1 MFECE
6 SLSNKGLF
14 AKIKNKKI
22 TFGGNRNLKIYG
34 TLRCQ
39 SGKRLKRPNRVFFA
53 SEQDALAAGYRPCGH
68 CLKPKY
74 KAWIYSKT
82 IPPKT

>member
-1 MFECE
+1 MFEHE
-6 SLSNKGLF
+6 KLSDEVLF
-14 AKIKNKKI
+14 AKIKNKEI
-22 TFGGNRNLKIYG
+22 TLGGNRNLKIYG

-53 SEQDALAAGYRPCGH
+53 SEQDALDAGYRPCGH

-82 IPPKT
+82 IQPKT